1 MIREK
6 DDCLFVFLKT
16 ENLLL
21 GGEAKINLK
30 LINM

>member
-16 ENLLL
+16 EKTYYL
-21 GGEAKINLK
+21 EAKPRLILNL
-30 LINM
+30 